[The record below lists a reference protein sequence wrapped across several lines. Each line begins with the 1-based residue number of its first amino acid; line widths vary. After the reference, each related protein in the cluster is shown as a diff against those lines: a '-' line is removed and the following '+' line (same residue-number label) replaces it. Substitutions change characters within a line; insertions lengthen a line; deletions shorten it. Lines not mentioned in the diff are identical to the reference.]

1 MFFKEKNKYYKVEFI
16 ILSKE
21 KICFLN
27 VILFLFVFSYKVL

>member
-1 MFFKEKNKYYKVEFI
+1 MFFKEKGKYYKVELI
-16 ILSKE
+16 ILRKE